1 MLSSKHLARV
11 VSKMLRMI
19 LQRCSPLE
27 KLDHL
32 GYAALPEFEIIE
44 GALIANEIAH
54 LGNSVFLICQRSI
67 LRAYPLFSRISDR
80 VAWHYS
86 SETTNEC
93 MSCVI
98 TFNRV
103 IRTLSPPSSEEGSGE
118 VSQEMCKVDLDLP
131 SCNLR

>member
-1 MLSSKHLARV
+1 MLGNTESSYAAGETYLRVSTATTTIPIQIHPFYTRNSRVFCSFEAKRGSKLEKGLKNMLSSKHLARV

-54 LGNSVFLICQRSI
+54 LGNNVFLICQRSI
-67 LRAYPLFSRISDR
+67 LRAYPLFS
-80 VAWHYS
+80 
-86 SETTNEC
+86 
-93 MSCVI
+93 
-98 TFNRV
+98 
-103 IRTLSPPSSEEGSGE
+103 
-118 VSQEMCKVDLDLP
+118 
-131 SCNLR
+131 